1 MPGETPDHML
11 VWLPNQQL
19 LFSADNYYHAFP
31 NFYLIRG
38 SVYRDFGLWADNL
51 DAMRALEPKVLAPG
65 HSQPLLGREKIS
77 QRLQDY
83 SAAIRF
89 VIETTVNGLN
99 AGQSP
104 DEIVEGLTLPDH
116 LAHKPYLREFYGRL
130 DWSVRAY
137 AAGTIGWFDGNP
149 TNLGRLSPKEEAN
162 RMIAL
167 AGGADAILD
176 AANSSDEPQWILE
189 LTDRL
194 IAAQQ
199 HLEQAKTLKARAL
212 RHLADQQINATARN
226 FYLVS
231 ANDLEASE

>member
-11 VWLPNQQL
+11 VWLPDQQL

-31 NFYLIRG
+31 NLYPIRG
-38 SVYRDFGLWADNL
+38 SAYRDFGLWADNL

-65 HSQPLLGREKIS
+65 HSQPLFGREKIS

-176 AANSSDEPQWILE
+176 AANRSDDPQWTLE
-189 LTDRL
+189 LSDRL
-194 IAAQQ
+194 IAAQH

-212 RHLADQQINATARN
+212 RRLADQQINATARN
-226 FYLVS
+226 YYLVS